1 MKSMITTKDKLAC
14 AKRELQY
21 RRYVYRRRVAS
32 GSMSKEQADHEIE
45 LMSAIVED
53 YAKQDAA
60 ERPSLFEGR

>member
-1 MKSMITTKDKLAC
+1 MTITTKEKLAC

-21 RRYVYRRRVAS
+21 RRYVYRRRVTS
-32 GSMSKEQADHEIE
+32 GTMSKEQADHEIE

-60 ERPSLFEGR
+60 DRPALFDTR